1 MPVSKE
7 DQEKLNEY
15 FEKNSYIDGFI
26 PTQKD
31 TLLYENLN
39 TFPSRECQNLLRW
52 YNHIGSFAQERKSF
66 TGIRAPFTV
75 IVNDS
80 KVCIMADVKQ
90 NEETVAADSRAMET
104 GEAAAPSEDFV
115 DPWNVVAASNTGIDY
130 DKLIDR
136 FGSQRIDQALLD
148 RFQTV
153 TGQKPHHF
161 LTRGIFFSHRE
172 MHRILDLVE
181 KGKQFYLYTG
191 RGPSSDAMHLGHL
204 IPFMMTKWLQDV
216 FDVPLVIQLTDD
228 EKYLWKDLK
237 LEECNKLAYLNTKD
251 VIACGFDVNKTF
263 IFSDLD
269 FMGKEF
275 YRNILIVQRHTT
287 FNQVKGIFGFDDSSN
302 IGKIMFPA
310 IQAAPSFSSSFPF
323 IFGKE
328 EDAPPPGKKEKK
340 KKDKG
345 ATVTGV
351 PCLIPCAIDQ
361 DPYFRMTR
369 DVAPRIGYEK
379 PALLH
384 STFFPALQGA
394 NSKMSASDETSSIF
408 LTDTANQIKKKFNS
422 LDGPKQDSQEKF
434 LELSRSIKFDKK
446 WSKSDS
452 YFLLDCE
459 KLILLGLAYYTGSI
473 FIGEIVIS
481 VLQKL
486 VADHQERKA
495 QVTDEDVKE
504 YMRPRPLNYT
514 PVKPAAEK
522 TS

>member
-1 MPVSKE
+1 
-7 DQEKLNEY
+7 
-15 FEKNSYIDGFI
+15 
-26 PTQKD
+26 
-31 TLLYENLN
+31 
-39 TFPSRECQNLLRW
+39 
-52 YNHIGSFAQERKSF
+52 
-66 TGIRAPFTV
+66 
-75 IVNDS
+75 
-80 KVCIMADVKQ
+80 MADVNQKEQ
-90 NEETVAADSRAMET
+90 VAAPEGTTTMEV
-104 GEAAAPSEDFV
+104 GEAAAPTEDVV
-115 DPWNVVAASNTGIDY
+115 DPWNVQASSNTGIDY

-136 FGSQRIDQALLD
+136 FGSQRIDQALIE
-148 RFQTV
+148 RFETV

-172 MHRILDLVE
+172 MNRILDLVE
-181 KGKQFYLYTG
+181 KGKKFYLYTG

-204 IPFMMTKWLQDV
+204 IPFMMTKWLQDI

-237 LEECNKLAYLNTKD
+237 LEDCHQLSYRNTKD
-251 VIACGFDVNKTF
+251 IIACGFDPNKTF

-269 FMGKEF
+269 FMGNEF
-275 YRNILIVQRHTT
+275 YQNVLKVQRHTT

-328 EDAPPPGKKEKK
+328 EEAPPPSKKDKK
-340 KKDKG
+340 KKDK
-345 ATVTGV
+345 AANVTGV

-369 DVAPRIGYEK
+369 DVAPRIGFEK

-394 NSKMSASDETSSIF
+394 NSKMSSSDETSSIF
-408 LTDTANQIKKKFNS
+408 LTDTANQIKKKINKYAFSGGRDTIEEHREKGANMEVDVS
-422 LDGPKQDSQEKF
+422 WKYLTFFLEDDEKLEKIKQDYSSGQM
-434 LELSRSIKFDKK
+434 L
-446 WSKSDS
+446 
-452 YFLLDCE
+452 
-459 KLILLGLAYYTGSI
+459 T
-473 FIGEIVIS
+473 GEIKAELIG

-486 VADHQERKA
+486 VAAHQERKA

-504 YMRPRPLNYT
+504 YMRPRPLNYVQ
-514 PVKPAAEK
+514 VKPALEK